1 MNDGTSNRDVPP
13 GAPLV
18 AYASRDG
25 HAAAL
30 ALRLAEAVDGAET
43 HDLAHD
49 QQLPVRLARAPLAVL
64 VAAVRYGKH
73 LPAAERFLA
82 AYKGLAAPPPLALV
96 SVNLTARKP
105 EKNTPATNPYLK
117 KLTAR
122 HDLAPAHQAVFAGK
136 LDYPRYRWFDR
147 QMIRLIMALTG
158 GPTDGVS
165 VIDYTDWAAVDAFA
179 GELRAALAP
188 PAAASG

>member
-1 MNDGTSNRDVPP
+1 VS
-13 GAPLV
+13 APVLV
-18 AYASRDG
+18 AYASHDG
-25 HAAAL
+25 HAAAI
-30 ALRLAEAVDGAET
+30 ATRLADGLGGAAP
-43 HDLAHD
+43 HDLARD
-49 QQLPVRLARAPLAVL
+49 ATPGAELARAPLAVL

-82 AYKGLAAPPPLALV
+82 TYAGLAAPPPLALA

-122 HDLAPAHQAVFAGK
+122 HGLAPAHQAVFAGK

-158 GPTDGVS
+158 GPTDATTV
-165 VIDYTDWAAVDAFA
+165 VDYTDWAAVDAFA
-179 GELRAALAP
+179 AELGRALAA
-188 PAAASG
+188 PAPASG

>member
-1 MNDGTSNRDVPP
+1 MS
-13 GAPLV
+13 APALV

-25 HAAAL
+25 HAAAI
-30 ALRLAEAVDGAET
+30 AARLAAGVDTAEL
-43 HDLAHD
+43 HDLAAD
-49 QQLPVRLARAPLAVL
+49 GVPTDRLRAAPFAVL

-73 LPAAERFLA
+73 LAAAERFLA
-82 AYKGLAAPPPLALV
+82 AYKGLAAPPPLALA

-105 EKNTPATNPYLK
+105 EKNTPATNPYLT

-122 HDLAPAHQAVFAGK
+122 HGLAPAHRAVFAGK
-136 LDYPRYRWFDR
+136 LDYPRYRWLDR

-165 VIDYTDWAAVDAFA
+165 VVDYTDWAAVDAFA
-179 GELRAALAP
+179 LELRAALAGAGSSP
-188 PAAASG
+188 LG

>member
-1 MNDGTSNRDVPP
+1 VS
-13 GAPLV
+13 APALV

-25 HAAAL
+25 HAAAIAARL
-30 ALRLAEAVDGAET
+30 AAGLGDAATHDLARDAEAVDR
-43 HDLAHD
+43 
-49 QQLPVRLARAPLAVL
+49 LPAAPLAVL

-73 LPAAERFLA
+73 LPAAERFLT

-117 KLTAR
+117 KLAAR

-158 GPTDGVS
+158 GPADGVS
-165 VIDYTDWAAVDAFA
+165 VVDYTDWAAVDAFA
-179 GELRAALAP
+179 GELGAVAP
-188 PAAASG
+188 PAPAVES

>member
-1 MNDGTSNRDVPP
+1 VT

-18 AYASRDG
+18 TFASHDG
-25 HAAAL
+25 HAAAI
-30 ALRLAEAVDGAET
+30 ALRIAEGVDGAET

-49 QQLPVRLARAPLAVL
+49 PEPTARLERAPLAVL

-82 AYKGLAAPPPLALV
+82 AYKGLATPPPLALA
-96 SVNLTARKP
+96 SVNLSARKLR
-105 EKNTPATNPYLK
+105 KNTPATNPYIQ

-122 HDLAPAHQAVFAGK
+122 HGLAPAHQAVFAGK

-165 VIDYTDWAAVDAFA
+165 VVDYTDWRAVDAFA
-179 GELRAALAP
+179 SELRTVLVRP
-188 PAAASG
+188 HTAASG